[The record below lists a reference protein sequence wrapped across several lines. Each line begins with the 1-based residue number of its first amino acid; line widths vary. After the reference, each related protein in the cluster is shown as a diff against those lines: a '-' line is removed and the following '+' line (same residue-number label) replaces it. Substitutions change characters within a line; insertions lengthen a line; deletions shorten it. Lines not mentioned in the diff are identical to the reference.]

1 MLEHWGA
8 PFGAA
13 HERQRQSAVD
23 AIRQTTSER
32 EGELQR
38 IVEQAAAIAQAPI
51 ASVSIIDR
59 DRQWIAAGLGIDVSE
74 TPRSASICNRVIL
87 RPGEPL
93 VILDAQQDERYATIS
108 TVANPPYVRFYAGIP
123 LVNRAGYALGAL
135 CVVDM
140 VPRTAAPDLLA
151 LGRLAREAERVITGH

>member
-51 ASVSIIDR
+51 ASVSII
-59 DRQWIAAGLGIDVSE
+59 E